1 MEGLGETSN
10 SLVQNFKENIL
21 VQRNS
26 VSQAK
31 IQTKVCFKGTYLK
44 SRNEG
49 QTKVTSMN
57 VVKLMSGTLIWE
69 WNYTGFFVGQ
79 FKFADNSGSYDI
91 NSDCVIRKGETL
103 VSNHKLVCLVLNV
116 GRTC

>member
-1 MEGLGETSN
+1 MS
-10 SLVQNFKENIL
+10 
-21 VQRNS
+21 
-26 VSQAK
+26 
-31 IQTKVCFKGTYLK
+31 
-44 SRNEG
+44 
-49 QTKVTSMN
+49 

-69 WNYTGFFVGQ
+69 WNYKGFFVGQ